1 MSQTEIADRVRQ
13 FVLSTFL
20 VDTPAES
27 FTNNDD
33 LFLLLD
39 SLQILRLVMQL
50 ESSFGIKVQPQEL
63 SADNLSTVQKIAAF
77 VARKG
82 SA

>member
-1 MSQTEIADRVRQ
+1 MLPTDIADRVRQ
-13 FVLSTFL
+13 FVLSNFL
-20 VDTPAES
+20 ADTPAET
-27 FTNNDD
+27 FNNNDD

-63 SADNLSTVQKIAAF
+63 SADNLSSVQKIAAF

-82 SA
+82 GA